1 MPFDSAPVV
10 DNNRSLFA
18 GSGLIGPNPEVLTRV
33 SALSR
38 SNPSSGLER
47 DGAIRRSAPPDL
59 LRVERFWSEW
69 MPHLGRLLG
78 HFFALMPPVL
88 IGLAGAGSGWVHA
101 QGTGSASS
109 GASAAAPTTLRVVM
123 HSPLIAL
130 DPIASSAYITR
141 DHGYLIYDTLFAIDA
156 KGAIQPQ
163 MVEHWSVSE
172 DRLSWEFT
180 LRSGLLFHDA
190 QRVTSDDVIASLK
203 RWAGRDVLGQ
213 RLFRDVR
220 EIVAIDQQT
229 FRIRLSTPSGLVL
242 DALARPSS
250 HPPFIMPARIA
261 QSPPHVPITEFVGS
275 GPFIFKA
282 DEFDPAAL
290 AVYVRFGRYRPRAE
304 PASALAGGKVAKVD
318 RIEWRVMEDPAL
330 AARAL
335 AAGEIDLI
343 EQPSPA
349 LIAEL
354 ASVSGI
360 NLFRQNP
367 LGNQY
372 ALRFN
377 SLNKP
382 LNDPRVR
389 RAVLLALD
397 QKALLQAVQGDL
409 GEYRPCKALFV
420 CQTPLASEDGFDEV
434 LEGRH
439 ELARQLLEEAG
450 YDGTPI
456 ILLHA
461 TDLKILAGLAPE
473 AKSQLERAGF
483 KVDVQSMTWQE
494 LVARRNVRGAGAQNG
509 WHAFFTSW
517 AAADVTHPVG
527 TAFLNANCE
536 QSILGWP
543 CDPAL
548 EKLREAFAAELDAT
562 RRMAIV
568 RRIQERFA
576 ESPTHVHLGQWFR
589 PMAVRSNIDGVVE
602 APVPIFWNIE
612 KR

>member
-1 MPFDSAPVV
+1 MA
-10 DNNRSLFA
+10 N
-18 GSGLIGPNPEVLTRV
+18 
-33 SALSR
+33 
-38 SNPSSGLER
+38 
-47 DGAIRRSAPPDL
+47 
-59 LRVERFWSEW
+59 
-69 MPHLGRLLG
+69 LGRLLG
-78 HFFALMPPVL
+78 CLAALMPAMF
-88 IGLAGAGSGWVHA
+88 IGLSGCGSSYA
-101 QGTGSASS
+101 QAQTAASP
-109 GASAAAPTTLRVVM
+109 GVGGPAAAPITLRVVM
-123 HSPLIAL
+123 HSSLIAL

-141 DHGYLIYDTLFAIDA
+141 DHGYLIYDTLFAID
-156 KGAIQPQ
+156 GRGRIQPQ
-163 MVEHWSVSE
+163 MVEHWSVSD
-172 DRLSWEFT
+172 DRLNWEFT
-180 LRSGLLFHDA
+180 LRAGLVFHDA
-190 QRVTSDDVIASLK
+190 QRVTSEDVIASLK

-213 RLFRDVR
+213 RLFKDVR
-220 EIVAIDQQT
+220 EIVAIDQQS
-229 FRIRLSTPSGLVL
+229 FRIRLSAPSGLML

-261 QSPPHVPITEFVGS
+261 QTPPHVPITEFVGS

-282 DEFDPAAL
+282 DEFDPDTL
-290 AVYVRFGRYRPRAE
+290 AVYVRFGRYRPRSE
-304 PASALAGGKVAKVD
+304 PASGLAGGKLAKVD
-318 RIEWRVMEDPAL
+318 RIEWRVIADPME

-335 AAGEIDLI
+335 RAGEIDLI
-343 EQPSPA
+343 EQPSPS

-354 ASVSGI
+354 GAAPDI

-377 SLNKP
+377 SLHKP
-382 LNDPRVR
+382 FNDPRVR

-420 CQTPLASEDGFDEV
+420 CQTPLATEAGFEEV

-439 ELARQLLEEAG
+439 EAARQLLQQAG
-450 YDGTPI
+450 HDGTPI
-456 ILLHA
+456 VLLHA

-473 AKSQLERAGF
+473 ARQQLERAGF

-494 LVARRNVRGAGAQNG
+494 LVARRNIRDGGTQNG

-517 AAADVTHPVG
+517 AAADVMHPVG

-536 QSILGWP
+536 HSILGWP

-548 EKLREAFAAELDAT
+548 EKLREGFAVEQDGQ

-568 RRIQERFA
+568 RQIQEHIAR
-576 ESPTHVHLGQWFR
+576 SPTHVHLGQWFR
-589 PMAVRSNIDGVVE
+589 PMAVRSNIDGVVD
-602 APVPIFWNIE
+602 APVPVFWNIE

>member
-1 MPFDSAPVV
+1 MA
-10 DNNRSLFA
+10 N
-18 GSGLIGPNPEVLTRV
+18 
-33 SALSR
+33 
-38 SNPSSGLER
+38 
-47 DGAIRRSAPPDL
+47 
-59 LRVERFWSEW
+59 
-69 MPHLGRLLG
+69 LGRVLG
-78 HFFALMPPVL
+78 CLAALMPAMF
-88 IGLAGAGSGWVHA
+88 IGLSGCGSSYA
-101 QGTGSASS
+101 QAQAAASP
-109 GASAAAPTTLRVVM
+109 GVGGPAAAPITLRVVM

-156 KGAIQPQ
+156 SGRIQPQ
-163 MVEHWSVSE
+163 MVEDWSVSD

-180 LRSGLLFHDA
+180 LRPGLLFHDA
-190 QRVTSDDVIASLK
+190 QRVTSEDVIASLK

-213 RLFRDVR
+213 RLFKDVR
-220 EIVAIDQQT
+220 EIVAIDQQS
-229 FRIRLSTPSGLVL
+229 FRIRLSAPSGLML

-261 QSPPHVPITEFVGS
+261 QTPPNVPITEFVGS

-282 DEFDPAAL
+282 DEFNPDTL
-290 AVYVRFGRYRPRAE
+290 AVYVRFGRYRPRSE
-304 PASALAGGKVAKVD
+304 PASGLAGGKHAKVD
-318 RIEWRVMEDPAL
+318 RIEWRVIADPVE

-335 AAGEIDLI
+335 RAGEIDLI
-343 EQPSPA
+343 EQPSPS

-354 ASVSGI
+354 GAAADI

-377 SLNKP
+377 SLHKP
-382 LNDPRVR
+382 FNDPRVR

-420 CQTPLASEDGFDEV
+420 CRTPLATEDGFEEV

-439 ELARQLLEEAG
+439 EAARQLLQEAG

-456 ILLHA
+456 VLLHA

-473 AKSQLERAGF
+473 ARQQLERAGF

-494 LVARRNVRGAGAQNG
+494 LVARRNVRDGGAQNG

-517 AAADVTHPVG
+517 AAADVMHPVG

-536 QSILGWP
+536 HSILGWP

-548 EKLREAFAAELDAT
+548 ERLREGFAVEQDAK

-568 RRIQERFA
+568 RQIQEHFA
-576 ESPTHVHLGQWFR
+576 RSPTHVHLGQWFR
-589 PMAVRSNIDGVVE
+589 PMAVRSNIDGIVD
-602 APVPIFWNIE
+602 APVPVFWNIE